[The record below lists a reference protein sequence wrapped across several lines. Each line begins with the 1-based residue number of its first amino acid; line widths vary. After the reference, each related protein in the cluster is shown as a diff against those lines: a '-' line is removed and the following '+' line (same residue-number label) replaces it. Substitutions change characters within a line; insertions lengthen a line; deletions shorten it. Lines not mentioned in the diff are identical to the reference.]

1 MANRIDQE
9 TPVSEELAK
18 AHRRAA
24 WVVIL
29 CLLIGAWDGYDM
41 VIHGAVTPALLDYE
55 PWALSAT
62 EVGTMASLALAG
74 MLVGALGSGVLSD
87 MFGRKRLLIGSVIWF
102 SASMALCATAP
113 SPEVFMLLRFLGG
126 LALGGVLPAA
136 IALVAEFAPRHRRQF
151 FNGVMNIGYSFG
163 GIAASLLAVWLLA
176 DHGFRL
182 MFWIGFLPVFV
193 LVPVLMKW
201 LPESADYLILRGR
214 FEEARATCIKY
225 GMPWPPDEVGK
236 AVGEGKPVNPLR
248 ALCKREYIVVIVP
261 LVATFFV
268 GLMLTYGLN
277 SWLPQIMRQAG
288 YPLTSALVSLMVL
301 SMGAIVGIMTLSVLS
316 DRFGPRPVVC
326 WAFGVAVLSLYILSF
341 SPPTPVFFAALF
353 LAGIGANGTT
363 VVLYG
368 YTAALFPSATRG
380 TVLGLGMG
388 IGRVGAILG
397 PQVGGFVLAM
407 GAPVEWNFYAFMIPA
422 ALGPLII
429 LFVPRVA
436 PSKARSKAYP
446 GTSTPNSEAAAA
458 GRAEEKA
465 AR

>member
-1 MANRIDQE
+1 MAQRIDQE
-9 TPVSEELAK
+9 ALVSAELAK
-18 AHRRAA
+18 AQRRAA

-41 VIHGAVTPALLDYE
+41 VVHGAVTPALLDYE
-55 PWALSAT
+55 PWALSGT

-74 MLVGALGSGVLSD
+74 MLVGALASGVLSD
-87 MFGRKRLLIGSVIWF
+87 MFGRKKLLIGSVVWF
-102 SASMALCATAP
+102 SASMASCAMAP
-113 SPEVFMLLRFLGG
+113 NPEVFMFLRFLGG

-163 GIAASLLAVWLLA
+163 GIAASLLAVWLLY
-176 DHGFRL
+176 DYGFRL

-193 LVPVLMKW
+193 LVPVLIKW

-214 FEEARATCIKY
+214 FDEARATCAKY
-225 GMPWPPDEVGK
+225 GMPWPLDEVDR
-236 AVGEGKPVNPLR
+236 ASSEDERVNPLR
-248 ALCKREYIVVIVP
+248 SLWKREHIVVIVP

-277 SWLPQIMRQAG
+277 TWLPQIMREAG

-301 SMGAIVGIMTLSVLS
+301 SLGAIVGIMTLSIFS

-326 WAFGVAVLSLYILSF
+326 WAFGVAVLSLFILSL
-341 SPPTPVFFAALF
+341 SPPTPIFFAALF

-368 YTAALFPSATRG
+368 YTAALFPSNTRG

-397 PQVGGFVLAM
+397 PQIGGFVLAM

-429 LFVPRVA
+429 LLVPRVA
-436 PSKARSKAYP
+436 PSKPRNNTRT
-446 GTSTPNSEAAAA
+446 GTSPPAQGVGA
-458 GRAEEKA
+458 GHTEKKTA
-465 AR
+465 G